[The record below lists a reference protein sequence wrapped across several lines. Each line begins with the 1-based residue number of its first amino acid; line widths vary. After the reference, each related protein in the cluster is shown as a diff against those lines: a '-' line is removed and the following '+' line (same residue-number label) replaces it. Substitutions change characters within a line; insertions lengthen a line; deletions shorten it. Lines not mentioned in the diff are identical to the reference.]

1 MVFSSPIFLACF
13 LPVLLGI
20 YALAPSRARNAVL
33 LAGSLFFYAW
43 GEPKAVLLMLALIG
57 VNHAAGLAIARRLP
71 PDGARP
77 PRGARLALA
86 LGVAADLAA
95 LGTFKYASF
104 LAQNLQALGLAVP
117 DPGIALPIG
126 VSFYVFQCV
135 SYLADVYRRAIPAE
149 RSLPDFALYVSLFPQ
164 LVAGPIVRY
173 ASIRG
178 EMRDRTLRADD
189 AAEGLRRF
197 GRGLAKKVLVAD
209 TLAKVADAAFPADL
223 AALPQAF
230 AWAGAFCYA
239 LQIFYDFSGY
249 SDMAIGLGR
258 VFGFRFPENF
268 DHPYGST
275 SVREF
280 WRRWHMTLSGW
291 FRDYLYIPLG
301 GSRRGAA
308 RTYLNLVLVFALCGL
323 WHGASWCFV
332 LWGLWHG
339 LGLVGERLLARR
351 APSRQP
357 LRLALHARG
366 LGAVQGGDGGLR
378 SGLRRALPQ
387 DPSPRQPGPSARVL
401 LAGDGELHA
410 LRPPHGA
417 GGPAPLL
424 PRPGRAPDAPRP
436 HLARLRGLLRALPRG
451 LRLRDDL
458 ELLPL
463 HLLPV
468 LGRPGRSG
476 AAWAARMSSGVNSAG
491 QEVCQTCVTS

>member
-1 MVFSSPIFLACF
+1 MVFSSPFFLACF
-13 LPVLLGI
+13 LPILLGL

-43 GEPKAVLLMLALIG
+43 GEPKAILLMLALIG

-71 PDGARP
+71 PDGSPA

-104 LAQNLQALGLAVP
+104 LAQNLQALGLRVP

-135 SYLADVYRRAIPAE
+135 SYLADVYRRTIPAE

-173 ASIRG
+173 ASIRDA
-178 EMRDRTLRADD
+178 MHDRSLRADD

-223 AALPQAF
+223 AGLPQAF

-268 DHPYGST
+268 DHPYCST

-339 LGLVGERLLARR
+339 IGLVGERLLVRR
-351 APSRQP
+351 TS
-357 LRLALHARG
+357 
-366 LGAVQGGDGGLR
+366 
-378 SGLRRALPQ
+378 
-387 DPSPRQPGPSARVL
+387 PSPRPCDRVT
-401 LAGDGELHA
+401 
-410 LRPPHGA
+410 LRPSDLLGNAYVWLFTLVGWVPFKAGMEGYGA
-417 GGPAPLL
+417 GYAARYLKILLLGNPGHPLTSYWPAMESYTHFALVAAL
-424 PRPGRAPDAPRP
+424 V
-436 HLARLRGLLRALPRG
+436 GLLLSYPLPASRLTPRG
-451 LRLRDDL
+451 RTW
-458 ELLPL
+458 PAY
-463 HLLPV
+463 
-468 LGRPGRSG
+468 
-476 AAWAARMSSGVNSAG
+476 AASFALFLAAYAFAM
-491 QEVCQTCVTS
+491 TSNYSPFIYFRF

>member
-1 MVFSSPIFLACF
+1 MLFPTTEFALF
-13 LPVLLGI
+13 
-20 YALAPSRARNAVL
+20 YAAVL
-33 LAGSLFFYAW
+33 LLWWTLPARWSLARKLLLLAASTFFYAW
-43 GEPKAVLLMLALIG
+43 WSWRFALLLLASAGLNHACARAVARRGDARARARFVRLAVVANLAL
-57 VNHAAGLAIARRLP
+57 LAF
-71 PDGARP
+71 
-77 PRGARLALA
+77 
-86 LGVAADLAA
+86 
-95 LGTFKYASF
+95 FKYASF
-104 LAQNLQALGLAVP
+104 LAQNLQAPGLRVP

-135 SYLADVYRRAIPAE
+135 SYLADVYRRTIPAE

-173 ASIRG
+173 ASIRDA
-178 EMRDRTLRADD
+178 MHDRSLRADD

-223 AALPQAF
+223 AGLPQAF

-268 DHPYGST
+268 DHPYCST

-339 LGLVGERLLARR
+339 IGLVGERLAARR
-351 APSRQP
+351 
-357 LRLALHARG
+357 
-366 LGAVQGGDGGLR
+366 
-378 SGLRRALPQ
+378 
-387 DPSPRQPGPSARVL
+387 PSPPEAAPPAWRAVLGNLYVWLFTLVGWVPFKAGMEGYGAGYAARYAKILLLGNPGHPLTSYWPAMESYTHFALVAA
-401 LAGDGELHA
+401 LAGLI
-410 LRPPHGA
+410 LSYPL
-417 GGPAPLL
+417 PAS
-424 PRPGRAPDAPRP
+424 
-436 HLARLRGLLRALPRG
+436 RLTPRG
-451 LRLRDDL
+451 RTW
-458 ELLPL
+458 PAY
-463 HLLPV
+463 
-468 LGRPGRSG
+468 
-476 AAWAARMSSGVNSAG
+476 AASFALFLAAYAFAM
-491 QEVCQTCVTS
+491 TSNYSPFIYFRF

>member
-1 MVFSSPIFLACF
+1 MVFSSPFFLACF
-13 LPVLLGI
+13 LPVLLGL

-43 GEPKAVLLMLALIG
+43 GEPKAILLMLALIG
-57 VNHAAGLAIARRLP
+57 VNYAAGLAIARRLP
-71 PDGARP
+71 PDGSPA

-104 LAQNLQALGLAVP
+104 LAQNLQALGLRVP

-135 SYLADVYRRAIPAE
+135 SYLADVYRRTIPAE

-173 ASIRG
+173 ASIRDA
-178 EMRDRTLRADD
+178 MHDRSLRADD

-223 AALPQAF
+223 AGLPQAF

-268 DHPYGST
+268 DHPYCST

-339 LGLVGERLLARR
+339 LGLVGERLAAGGRKPLSDEAGGKNGEGRRLTPATVLGNLYVWLFTLVGWVPFNGAGYAARYLKILLLGN
-351 APSRQP
+351 PGHP
-357 LRLALHARG
+357 LTSYWPAMESYTHFALVA
-366 LGAVQGGDGGLR
+366 A
-378 SGLRRALPQ
+378 
-387 DPSPRQPGPSARVL
+387 
-401 LAGDGELHA
+401 LAGL
-410 LRPPHGA
+410 LLSYPL
-417 GGPAPLL
+417 PAS
-424 PRPGRAPDAPRP
+424 
-436 HLARLRGLLRALPRG
+436 RLTPRG
-451 LRLRDDL
+451 RTW
-458 ELLPL
+458 PAY
-463 HLLPV
+463 
-468 LGRPGRSG
+468 
-476 AAWAARMSSGVNSAG
+476 AASFALFLAAYAFAMTTNYSPFIYFRF
-491 QEVCQTCVTS
+491 

>member
-13 LPVLLGI
+13 LPVLLGL

-43 GEPKAVLLMLALIG
+43 GEPKAILLMLALIG

-71 PDGARP
+71 PDGSPA

-104 LAQNLQALGLAVP
+104 LAQNLQALGLRVP

-135 SYLADVYRRAIPAE
+135 SYLADVYRRTIPAE

-173 ASIRG
+173 ASIRDA
-178 EMRDRTLRADD
+178 MHDRSLRADD

-223 AALPQAF
+223 AGLPQAF

-268 DHPYGST
+268 DHPYCST

-339 LGLVGERLLARR
+339 LGLVGERLAAGGRKPLSDEPGGKNGEGRRLTPATVLGNLYVWLFTLVGWVPFKAGMEGYGAGYAARYLKILLLGN
-351 APSRQP
+351 PGHP
-357 LRLALHARG
+357 LTSYWPAMESYTHFALVA
-366 LGAVQGGDGGLR
+366 A
-378 SGLRRALPQ
+378 
-387 DPSPRQPGPSARVL
+387 
-401 LAGDGELHA
+401 LAGL
-410 LRPPHGA
+410 LLSYPL
-417 GGPAPLL
+417 PAS
-424 PRPGRAPDAPRP
+424 
-436 HLARLRGLLRALPRG
+436 RLTPRG
-451 LRLRDDL
+451 RTW
-458 ELLPL
+458 PAY
-463 HLLPV
+463 
-468 LGRPGRSG
+468 
-476 AAWAARMSSGVNSAG
+476 AASFALFLAAYAFAM
-491 QEVCQTCVTS
+491 TSNYSPFIYFRF